1 MTVKYAAGEKAEEP
15 AKAFVSLN
23 WVLSDEPMS
32 LETELALDFLDAL
45 MLGTAAAP
53 LRKALNDSGL
63 GEAIIGGGL
72 QGELCQMGFS
82 LGLKGVDPAN
92 ADKVSQKGCR
102 FGLMQTSQPF
112 QGMQSMNDDTVHVPC
127 YC

>member
-1 MTVKYAAGEKAEEP
+1 MTVKYAAGEKSEEP

-23 WVLSDEPMS
+23 WVLSDQPVS
-32 LETELALDFLDAL
+32 LETELALEFLDAL

-92 ADKVSQKGCR
+92 ADKVG
-102 FGLMQTSQPF
+102 P
-112 QGMQSMNDDTVHVPC
+112 TVVHLQRRTGPPNAD
-127 YC
+127 